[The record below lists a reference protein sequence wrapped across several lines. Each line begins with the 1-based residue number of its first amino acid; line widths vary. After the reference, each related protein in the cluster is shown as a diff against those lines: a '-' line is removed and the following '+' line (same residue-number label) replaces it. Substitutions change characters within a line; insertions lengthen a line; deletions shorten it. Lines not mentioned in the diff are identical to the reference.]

1 MTSEGVTRERPRAHP
16 AAPPR
21 TPHVF
26 ALTVRDTLF
35 AHWPVDPDRL
45 RSKVPDPLE
54 LETRDGDAWLGV
66 VPFVLVR
73 GGVRGSPRISRL
85 TFPEL
90 AVRTYVRY
98 RGDRA
103 LFFFSVDVGSA
114 VVAMALDRLTRLPV
128 NHAKMQVSGADERT
142 AFSSHRSG
150 GEPARFS
157 ATYRPEGDVFYAEP
171 GSLEAWLTARRR
183 FYAPA
188 NDGVMTG
195 EVGHAPWPLRPAE
208 VTIHEN
214 GVFGANDLP
223 EPTGEPIAHYCGELA
238 MTGSIVR
245 RLPVD

>member
-1 MTSEGVTRERPRAHP
+1 MT
-16 AAPPR
+16 
-21 TPHVF
+21 F
-26 ALTVRDTLF
+26 RDGLF

-45 RSKVPDPLE
+45 RPMIPEPLE

-66 VPFVLVR
+66 VPFVLAR
-73 GGVRGSPRISRL
+73 AGIRGSPRLSRL

-90 AVRTYVRY
+90 NVRTYVRY
-98 RGDRA
+98 RGDPA

-114 VVAMALDRLTRLPV
+114 MVATALDRVTRLPV
-128 NHAKMQVSGADERT
+128 NHAKMHVSGEDDRT
-142 AFSSHRSG
+142 AFSSVRPDDES
-150 GEPARFS
+150 ARFS

-188 NDGVMTG
+188 NGGVLTA
-195 EVGHAPWPLRPAE
+195 EVGHAPWPLCPAE

-223 EPTGEPIAHYCGELA
+223 EPTGEPIAHYCGELS

-245 RLPVD
+245 RLPTD